1 MSNFCSPKYINI
13 FCYFLAFTPAIQ
25 QVLIWLAGFLIG
37 TESSF
42 VVQIRCKQLSR
53 RLSINIS

>member
-1 MSNFCSPKYINI
+1 MSNFCSPKYINRFYVI
-13 FCYFLAFTPAIQ
+13 FLAFTPAIQ

-42 VVQIRCKQLSR
+42 VVQIRCQP
-53 RLSINIS
+53 LSINIS